1 MEQCDATTISP
12 PPSAPAP
19 ITLVPT
25 KTKFIHPIKVF
36 TPSSI
41 AFYSLPTKSN

>member
-1 MEQCDATTISP
+1 MEQCDAATTSP
-12 PPSAPAP
+12 LLSAPAP
-19 ITLVPT
+19 KTLVPT

-41 AFYSLPTKSN
+41 AFNGLPTKSN